1 MADFYEKR
9 ILESAQEI
17 FDVMDKRTSPAE
29 LQQIKAAFE
38 LARQAHTGQ
47 KRKTGEPYII
57 HPIAVARIVA
67 VEMQL
72 DAACVM
78 AAFLHDV
85 VEDTDYKIEDIE
97 RMFGP
102 EVAFLVKT
110 VTKKKTDHY
119 EMSKQLDNYKQML
132 SSLNYDVRALLV
144 KIADRMHNM
153 RTLESMRPDKQMK
166 IAGETDYFY
175 APLAHRLGFYW
186 IKTELEN
193 LSFRFRCPHEYAEM
207 EQKLAADREQNR
219 EYLEGFVGKIA
230 EILKRNGVEAR
241 IEIKYRMPYSIW
253 RKMKKQQKDFKHIN
267 HRHYVKIIFPYVNGM
282 GLKEKDVC
290 LQIYSYLTDC
300 FKEKPGSVA
309 NFIDNPKE
317 NGYQSFHV
325 KLLSDGGRWEEV
337 HICSERMVQDSKLGC
352 LSKRTEDNI
361 QKWIEKFKTALQ
373 DIATHG
379 MLDGYIEDVVKSFYN
394 DDIMVFTP
402 SGDAVMLPKRAS
414 VLDFAFEIH
423 SELGLHA
430 KAARINDRLCSV
442 KTELNRGDCV
452 TIITDSEVWPQDDWM
467 KHVLTYK
474 AKRQISTYLSR
485 RYKSQYCRCSLCNP
499 LPGEEVI
506 GFKNKDGMVSI
517 HKRNCPTL
525 IRLASQYGDNIVPV
539 KFHGEPFIHYPMSIH
554 IKAIDRNHL
563 LRDLIECISDRL
575 HLFINSLDIRTEDNI
590 VDCTI
595 YFMIHAFSE
604 LSIITTHLYQIPGV
618 EEVTRADGCEQQ
630 TE

>member
-1 MADFYEKR
+1 MADFYEKL
-9 ILESAQEI
+9 ILDGAQEI
-17 FDVMDKRTSPAE
+17 FDVMDKRVSPAQLE
-29 LQQIKAAFE
+29 QIKYAFA
-38 LARQAHTGQ
+38 LANKAHAGQ
-47 KRKTGEPYII
+47 WRKSGEPYII

-72 DAACVM
+72 DAECVI

-85 VEDTDYKIEDIE
+85 VEDTEYTIEDIE
-97 RMFGP
+97 REFGP
-102 EVAFLVKT
+102 NVAFLVKT

-132 SSLNYDVRALLV
+132 SSLNYDVRAILV

-207 EQKLAADREQNR
+207 EKMLTADREQNR
-219 EYLEGFVGKIA
+219 EYLESFVNKIKA
-230 EILKRNGVEAR
+230 IMKRNGVEAR
-241 IEIKYRMPYSIW
+241 VEPRYRMPYSIW
-253 RKMKKQQKDFKHIN
+253 RKMKKQQKDFKHVN
-267 HRHYVKIIFPYVNGM
+267 HRHYVKIIFPYVNGI

-300 FKEKPGSVA
+300 FKEKPGSVV
-309 NFIDNPKE
+309 NLIDNPKE

-325 KLLSDGGRWEEV
+325 KLLSDSGRWEEV

-352 LSKRTEDNI
+352 ISQRTEDNI
-361 QKWIEKFKTALQ
+361 QKWINKFKGVLQ

-394 DDIMVFTP
+394 DDIMVYTP
-402 SGDAVMLPKRAS
+402 NGDSIVLPKGAT

-430 KAARINDRLCSV
+430 KVARINDKLCSV

-452 TIITDSEVWPQDDWM
+452 SIITDDEVWPQSDWID
-467 KHVLTYK
+467 HVITYK
-474 AKRQISTYLSR
+474 AKRQISSHLSHC
-485 RYKSQYCRCSLCNP
+485 YKSIYCRCPQCNP

-506 GFKNKDGMVSI
+506 GFKDKNGVVSI
-517 HKRNCPTL
+517 HKRNCSTL
-525 IRLASQYGDNIVPV
+525 IRLASQYGDNIVRV
-539 KFHGEPFIHYPMSIH
+539 VFHGEPFIHYPMSIH
-554 IKAIDRNHL
+554 IKAIDRSHL
-563 LRDLIECISDRL
+563 LRDLTECISDRL
-575 HLFINSLDIRTEDNI
+575 KLFINSLDIRTEDNI

-595 YFMIHAFSE
+595 NFMVHAYNE
-604 LSIITTHLYQIPGV
+604 LSLIIGSLNGIDGV
-618 EEVTRADGCEQQ
+618 EEVTRADNCEQQ
-630 TE
+630 AE